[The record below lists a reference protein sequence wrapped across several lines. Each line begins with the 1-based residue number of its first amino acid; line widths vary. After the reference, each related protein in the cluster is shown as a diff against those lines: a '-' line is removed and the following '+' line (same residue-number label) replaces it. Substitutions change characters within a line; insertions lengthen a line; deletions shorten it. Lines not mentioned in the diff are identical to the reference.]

1 MPKKKRKKKWVVSG
15 ALALLLLSLIA
26 FFVIKADSGKNP
38 ASLPAVTVK
47 RGTIEVKALAVG
59 TIEPE
64 NEISIK
70 SRVSGVV
77 GKLYVD
83 VGSYVHEGDPLIQV
97 KPDPTPVELADAKRQ
112 VELAQ
117 VDFDNIKAQERRQR
131 LLYRRSLLS
140 PQDYDNT
147 VMAYREA
154 ELHLKMAQES
164 LQLMVSGSVTIDHTR
179 IRSIIYAPI
188 TGYIL
193 TRSVEVGDPVIPLTS
208 YQEGTV
214 LMQMANMS
222 RLVFKGTVDEIDVG
236 SLKVGMP
243 AEISIGALPGDTI
256 SGTLTK
262 IWLQGETRE
271 NSAVF
276 PVEISILNTKQ
287 ITLRAGYSANASII
301 TQKKT
306 DVLYIPERVVT
317 FRNDSSFVR
326 VPSDR
331 NKPVELAIRTGISD
345 AISIEVTSG
354 LALGEKVLEK
364 PVVKIQ

>member
-1 MPKKKRKKKWVVSG
+1 MPKKKGKKKWLVFG
-15 ALALLLLSLIA
+15 TLTLFALSLITL
-26 FFVIKADSGKNP
+26 FIIKSASGKNSG
-38 ASLPAVTVK
+38 SLPAVTVK
-47 RGTIEVKALAVG
+47 RGTIAVKALAVG

-83 VGSYVHEGDPLIQV
+83 VGSYVHAGDPLIEV
-97 KPDPTPVELADAKRQ
+97 RPDPTPVELADAKRQ
-112 VELAQ
+112 VELAR
-117 VDFDNIKAQERRQR
+117 VDFNNIKAQEHRQK
-131 LLYRRSLLS
+131 LLYQKSLLS
-140 PQDYDNT
+140 VQDYDNT
-147 VMAYREA
+147 VMAYKEA
-154 ELHLKMAQES
+154 ELHLKMAKES
-164 LQLMVSGSVTIDHTR
+164 LQLMQSGSVTIDGTK
-179 IRSIIYAPI
+179 IQSIIYAPI

-222 RLVFKGTVDEIDVG
+222 HLVFKGTVDEIDVG

-243 AEISIGALPGDTI
+243 AELSIGALPGDTI
-256 SGTLTK
+256 SGTLSK
-262 IWLQGETRE
+262 IWLQGETKE
-271 NSAVF
+271 NSTVF
-276 PVEISILNTKQ
+276 PVEISISNARHV
-287 ITLRAGYSANASII
+287 TLRAGYSANAAII

-306 DVLYIPERVVT
+306 DILYIPERVVT

-326 VPSDR
+326 LPSNG
-331 NKPVELAIRTGISD
+331 NKPVERAIRTGISD
-345 AISIEVTSG
+345 AINIQVVSG
-354 LALGEKVLEK
+354 LEKGEKVLEK

>member
-1 MPKKKRKKKWVVSG
+1 MPKKKRKKKRVVFG
-15 ALALLLLSLIA
+15 TLAVLFLSLITL
-26 FFVIKADSGKNP
+26 FLIKAASGKN
-38 ASLPAVTVK
+38 SQHLSSVTVK

-77 GKLYVD
+77 EKLYVD
-83 VGSYVHEGDPLIQV
+83 VGSYVHSGDPLIEV

-117 VDFDNIKAQERRQR
+117 VDFDNIKSQQRRQK
-131 LLYRRSLLS
+131 LLHQKSLVS
-140 PQDYDNT
+140 DQDYDNT
-147 VMAYREA
+147 VKAYEEA
-154 ELHLKMAQES
+154 ELRLKMAQES
-164 LQLMVSGSVTIDHTR
+164 LQLMMSGSVTIDNTK
-179 IRSIIYAPI
+179 IQSIIYAPI
-188 TGYIL
+188 AGYIL

-222 RLVFKGTVDEIDVG
+222 HLVFKGTVDEIDVG
-236 SLKVGMP
+236 SLRAGMP

-256 SGTLTK
+256 SGTLSK
-262 IWLQGETRE
+262 IWLQGETKE
-271 NSAVF
+271 NSTVF
-276 PVEISILNTKQ
+276 PVEISILNTRH

-301 TQKKT
+301 TQKKS
-306 DVLYIPERVVT
+306 DILYIPERVVT

-326 VPSDR
+326 LSSSGK
-331 NKPVELAIRTGISD
+331 KPAERAIKTGISD
-345 AISIEVTSG
+345 AINIEVTSG
-354 LALGEKVLEK
+354 LVAGEKVLEK
-364 PVVKIQ
+364 PVVKIE

>member
-1 MPKKKRKKKWVVSG
+1 MPKRKGKKKWVVSG
-15 ALALLLLSLIA
+15 ALAIMLLSLIT
-26 FFVIKADSGKNP
+26 FFAIKAASGKN
-38 ASLPAVTVK
+38 AESLPAVTVK

-83 VGSYVHEGDPLIQV
+83 VGSHVHAGDPLIQV

-131 LLYRRSLLS
+131 LLYQRSLLS

-147 VMAYREA
+147 MMAYKEA

-164 LQLMVSGSVTIDHTR
+164 LQLMVSGSVTIDRTR

-188 TGYIL
+188 SGYIL

-262 IWLQGETRE
+262 IWLQGETKE
-271 NSAVF
+271 NSTVF
-276 PVEISILNTKQ
+276 PVEISISNTKH
-287 ITLRAGYSANASII
+287 ITLRAGYSANAGII
-301 TQKKT
+301 TQKKSG
-306 DVLYIPERVVT
+306 VLYIPERVVT
-317 FRNDSSFVR
+317 FRHDSSFVR
-326 VPSDR
+326 IPSGR
-331 NKPVELAIRTGISD
+331 KKPVELSIKTGISD
-345 AISIEVTSG
+345 AINIEVTSG